1 MGLGFK
7 RSGEFEPERQ
17 NFCKSSIGRNKTA
30 GRSNHKRVMNSIIS
44 CFALLLVLSGCQ
56 GKEEPLQ
63 SITIKA
69 EVDTV
74 DVEQSIAI
82 EIKTD
87 PSTFDKGTLH
97 ITSSDES
104 IVKVDGIR
112 DDVALVKTMKKEGTI
127 SLRVDQK
134 DGKQSNEI
142 TLHVVDKAK
151 KEQEQKAAA
160 EKVIA
165 KQKQKEAEER
175 KQKEVEQQKQKEKE
189 KQLAEQKA
197 QQEKQAQQEKD
208 QKAAAKQQA
217 QEENARTQSNALT
230 VYISP
235 TGKKYH
241 AIPKCGNMQSARALS
256 LSDAQAQGY
265 GACKKCY

>member
-7 RSGEFEPERQ
+7 RSGEVEPERQ
-17 NFCKSSIGRNKTA
+17 NFYKSSIGRNNA
-30 GRSNHKRVMNSIIS
+30 EGRSDHKRVMNAIIS

-56 GKEEPLQ
+56 GIEEPLHT
-63 SITIKA
+63 ITIKA

-74 DVEQSIAI
+74 DVEQSVAI
-82 EIKTD
+82 KIETD
-87 PSTFDKGTLH
+87 PSTFDKETLR

-104 IVKVDGIR
+104 VVQVDGIR
-112 DDVALVKTMKKEGTI
+112 EGEAIVKSMNKEGTS
-127 SLRVDQK
+127 SLRIDQK

-160 EKVIA
+160 EKLIA
-165 KQKQKEAEER
+165 QQ

-189 KQLAEQKA
+189 KQVADQKA
-197 QQEKQAQQEKD
+197 RQEKQAQQEKD
-208 QKAAAKQQA
+208 KKEAAKQQA
-217 QEENARTQSNALT
+217 QEENARTQSNELT

-241 AIPKCGNMQSARALS
+241 AIPKCGNMQSATALS
-256 LSDAQAQGY
+256 VHDAQAQGY